1 MKQKIFNYLM
11 SKQWFINLVRQRLN
25 DELEYVQFNHHAEG
39 CGLEDRNIQ
48 DRYEAMEHG
57 WDRCFEA
64 VEEAIENVA

>member
-1 MKQKIFNYLM
+1 MKKIIFKYLM
-11 SKQWFINLVRQRLN
+11 SKQWFLHLVRQRFY
-25 DELEYVQFNHHAEG
+25 EEMEYVQFNHHAEG

-57 WDRCFEA
+57 WERCFEA